1 MSTNTT
7 LQIKRSANTA
17 VPSSLANGELAF
29 SSNGGVLF
37 IGDPATGAVQAIGG
51 DRAPGTLTANQAIVV
66 DGNSHI
72 DVVKATGL
80 QLTGSGVANVSMKG
94 VIQANTLL
102 GSNSTTLAT
111 SEAIKAYVDTQGS
124 PANTSTSNATY
135 TSGNNTLTFTRE
147 NSSTFD
153 VQLTGLSGASNVSTL
168 GDTTITGL
176 AAADI
181 VAASNTTHYRN
192 LGLSGDITATAN
204 NTDLDT
210 TIGSLKVTPDKIQG
224 ANIIVTAAGGAFYID
239 GTIRS
244 QLHMAPGVEYYFDQ
258 SDNSNSSHPL
268 RLSTTPD
275 GTHNGG
281 SEYTDGRTESG
292 TPGNAGAYVRYVL
305 PMDAPDTLYYYC
317 TNHSGMGS
325 RVVTGYDELFGNSS
339 GIVVGKYG
347 SQGNLYA
354 NNVIVSNDLTAGD
367 VVISGNL
374 TVSGTRTL
382 VNSTDLNVNDAI
394 ITLASGQT
402 GTPSQDSG
410 IEVERG
416 SSANVAIKWNET
428 TDKWTFTNDGSS
440 YSNIA
445 AEVANT
451 SVSSASFADANDTIT
466 FTRADSSTFDVALTG
481 FQTTINAI
489 SIGPDKIQGANVI
502 IKVVGTGSGNKYTID
517 GTQQENIKMVPGV
530 EYYFDQSDSSNGSH
544 PLRLSATPDGTHGGG
559 SEYTEG
565 RSNSS
570 ASAGS
575 AGAYVRYVLPMDA
588 PDTLYYYCTNHSG
601 MGARVQVKDSNKFTN
616 SSGSVV
622 SGNSYATNMIA
633 TDTVT
638 ATTNLKDGSNRTL
651 KVYYANGDVAW
662 G

>member
-153 VQLTGLSGASNVSTL
+153 VQLTGLSGASNVATL

-224 ANIIVTAAGGAFYID
+224 ANVIITVSGGKYYID
-239 GTIRS
+239 GTQQEPLR
-244 QLHMAPGVEYYFDQ
+244 MVPGVEYYFDQ
-258 SDNSNSSHPL
+258 SDNTNSSHPL

-275 GTHNGG
+275 GTHGGG
-281 SEYTDGRTESG
+281 SEYTTNRTTSG
-292 TPGNAGAYVRYVL
+292 SPGNAGAYVRFVL

-317 TNHSGMGS
+317 TAHSGMGG
-325 RVVTGYDELFGNSS
+325 RVEVKDSNKYTNSS
-339 GIVVGKYG
+339 GSVF
-347 SQGNLYA
+347 SGNVYA
-354 NNVIVSNDLTAGD
+354 NNVVVSNDLSVGD

-382 VNSTDLNVNDAI
+382 VNSTYLNVNDAI

-466 FTRADSSTFDVALTG
+466 FTRADSSSFDVALTG

-489 SIGPDKIQGANVI
+489 SIGADKIKGANV
-502 IKVVGTGSGNKYTID
+502 VVTVAGGKFVID
-517 GTQQENIKMVPGV
+517 GTSQENIKMVPGV
-530 EYYFDQSDSSNGSH
+530 EYYFDQSDNTNGSH
-544 PLRLSATPDGTHGGG
+544 PLRLSVTNDGTHGGG

-588 PDTLYYYCTNHSG
+588 PDTLYYYCTNHSN
-601 MGARVQVKDSNKFTN
+601 MGARVQVKDSNKYTN

>member
-153 VQLTGLSGASNVSTL
+153 VQLTGLSGASNVATL

-224 ANIIVTAAGGAFYID
+224 ANVIITVSGGKYYID
-239 GTIRS
+239 GTQQEPLR
-244 QLHMAPGVEYYFDQ
+244 MVPGVEYYFDQ
-258 SDNSNSSHPL
+258 SNNTNSSHPL

-275 GTHNGG
+275 GTHGGG
-281 SEYTDGRTESG
+281 SEYTTNRTTSG
-292 TPGNAGAYVRYVL
+292 SPGNAGAYVRFVL

-317 TNHSGMGS
+317 TAHSGMGG
-325 RVVTGYDELFGNSS
+325 RVEVKDSNKYTNSS
-339 GIVVGKYG
+339 GSVF
-347 SQGNLYA
+347 SGNVYA
-354 NNVIVSNDLTAGD
+354 NNVVVSNDLSVGD

-466 FTRADSSTFDVALTG
+466 FTRADSSSFDVALTG

-489 SIGPDKIQGANVI
+489 SIGADKIKGANV
-502 IKVVGTGSGNKYTID
+502 VVTVSGGKFLID
-517 GTQQENIKMVPGV
+517 GTSQENIKMVPGV
-530 EYYFDQSDSSNGSH
+530 EYYFDQSDNTNSSH
-544 PLRLSATPDGTHGGG
+544 PLRLSVTNDGTHGGG

-601 MGARVQVKDSNKFTN
+601 MGARVQVKDSNKYTN

>member
-7 LQIKRSANTA
+7 IQIKRSANTA

-135 TSGNNTLTFTRE
+135 TSGNNTLTFTRD

-153 VQLTGLSGASNVSTL
+153 VELTGLSGASNVATL

-204 NTDLDT
+204 NTDLIT
-210 TIGSLKVTPDKIQG
+210 TVGSLKVTPDKIQG
-224 ANIIVTAAGGAFYID
+224 ANVIITVSGGKYYID
-239 GTIRS
+239 GTQQEPLR
-244 QLHMAPGVEYYFDQ
+244 MVPGVEYYFDQ
-258 SDNSNSSHPL
+258 SNNTNSSHPL

-275 GTHNGG
+275 GTHGGG
-281 SEYTDGRTESG
+281 SEYTTNRTTSG
-292 TPGNAGAYVRYVL
+292 SAGNAGAYVRFVL

-317 TNHSGMGS
+317 TAHSGMGG
-325 RVVTGYDELFGNSS
+325 RVEVKDSNKYTNSS
-339 GIVVGKYG
+339 GSVF
-347 SQGNLYA
+347 SGNVYA
-354 NNVIVSNDLTAGD
+354 NNVVVSNDLSVGD

-466 FTRADSSTFDVALTG
+466 FTRADSSSFDVALTG

-489 SIGPDKIQGANVI
+489 SIGADKIKGANV
-502 IKVVGTGSGNKYTID
+502 VVTVAGGKFVID
-517 GTQQENIKMVPGV
+517 GTSQENIKMVPGV
-530 EYYFDQSDSSNGSH
+530 EYYFDQSDNTNGSH
-544 PLRLSATPDGTHGGG
+544 PLRLSVTNDGTHGGG

-588 PDTLYYYCTNHSG
+588 PDTLYYYCTNHSN
-601 MGARVQVKDSNKFTN
+601 MGARVQVKDSNKYTN

>member
-7 LQIKRSANTA
+7 IQIKRSANTA

-135 TSGNNTLTFTRE
+135 TSGNNTLTFTRD

-153 VQLTGLSGASNVSTL
+153 VELTGLSGASNVATL

-204 NTDLDT
+204 NTDLIT
-210 TIGSLKVTPDKIQG
+210 TVGSLKVTPDKIQG
-224 ANIIVTAAGGAFYID
+224 ANVIVTVSGGKYYID
-239 GTIRS
+239 GTQQEPLR
-244 QLHMAPGVEYYFDQ
+244 MVPGVEYYFDQ
-258 SDNSNSSHPL
+258 SDNTNSSHPL

-275 GTHNGG
+275 GTHGGG
-281 SEYTDGRTESG
+281 SEYTTNRTTSG
-292 TPGNAGAYVRYVL
+292 SAGNAGAYVRFVL

-317 TNHSGMGS
+317 TAHSGMGG
-325 RVVTGYDELFGNSS
+325 RVEVKDSNKYTNSS
-339 GIVVGKYG
+339 GSVFSGNVYG
-347 SQGNLYA
+347 

-428 TDKWTFTNDGSS
+428 TDKWTFTNDGST

-466 FTRADSSTFDVALTG
+466 FTRADSSSFDVALTG

-489 SIGPDKIQGANVI
+489 SIGADKIKGANV
-502 IKVVGTGSGNKYTID
+502 VVTVAGGKFVID
-517 GTQQENIKMVPGV
+517 GTSQENIKMVPGV
-530 EYYFDQSDSSNGSH
+530 EYYFDQSDNTNGSH
-544 PLRLSATPDGTHGGG
+544 PLRLSVTNDGTHGGG

-588 PDTLYYYCTNHSG
+588 PDTLYYYCTNHSN
-601 MGARVQVKDSNKFTN
+601 MGARVQVKDSNKYTN

>member
-7 LQIKRSANTA
+7 IQIKRSANTA

-66 DGNSHI
+66 DSNSHI

-111 SEAIKAYVDTQGS
+111 SEAIKAYVDTQGT
-124 PANTSTSNATY
+124 PTNTSTSTASY
-135 TSGNNTLTFTRE
+135 ESSNNTLTFTRD
-147 NSSTFD
+147 NSSTFN
-153 VQLTGLSGASNVSTL
+153 VQLTGLSGASNVATL
-168 GDTTITGL
+168 GDTTIAGL

-204 NTDLDT
+204 NTDLIT
-210 TIGSLKVTPDKIQG
+210 SVGSLKVTPDKIQG
-224 ANIIVTAAGGAFYID
+224 ANVIITVSGGKYYID
-239 GTIRS
+239 GTQQEPLR
-244 QLHMAPGVEYYFDQ
+244 MVPGVEYYFDQ
-258 SDNSNSSHPL
+258 SDNTNSSHPL

-275 GTHNGG
+275 GTHGGG
-281 SEYTDGRTESG
+281 SEYTTNRTTSG
-292 TPGNAGAYVRYVL
+292 SAGDAGAYVRFVL

-317 TNHSGMGS
+317 TAHSGMGG
-325 RVVTGYDELFGNSS
+325 RVEVKDSNKYTNSS
-339 GIVVGKYG
+339 GSVF
-347 SQGNLYA
+347 SGNVYA
-354 NNVIVSNDLTAGD
+354 NNVVVSNDLSVGD

-428 TDKWTFTNDGSS
+428 TDKWTFTNDGSA

-466 FTRADSSTFDVALTG
+466 FTRADSSSFDVALTG

-489 SIGPDKIQGANVI
+489 SIGADKIKGANVVI
-502 IKVVGTGSGNKYTID
+502 TVSGGKFLID
-517 GTQQENIKMVPGV
+517 GTSQENIKMVPGV
-530 EYYFDQSDSSNGSH
+530 EYYFDQSDNTNSSH
-544 PLRLSATPDGTHGGG
+544 PLRLSITNDGTHGGG

-588 PDTLYYYCTNHSG
+588 PDTLY
-601 MGARVQVKDSNKFTN
+601 
-616 SSGSVV
+616 SV
-622 SGNSYATNMIA
+622 SYTH
-633 TDTVT
+633 
-638 ATTNLKDGSNRTL
+638 LTL
-651 KVYYANGDVAW
+651 PTKA
-662 G
+662 

>member
-204 NTDLDT
+204 NTDLIT
-210 TIGSLKVTPDKIQG
+210 TVGSLKVTPDKIQG
-224 ANIIVTAAGGAFYID
+224 ANVIITVSGGKYYID
-239 GTIRS
+239 GTQQEPLR
-244 QLHMAPGVEYYFDQ
+244 MVPGVEYYFDQ
-258 SDNSNSSHPL
+258 SDNTNSSHPL

-275 GTHNGG
+275 GTHGGG
-281 SEYTDGRTESG
+281 SEYTTNRTTSG
-292 TPGNAGAYVRYVL
+292 SPGNAGAYVRFVL

-317 TNHSGMGS
+317 TAHSGMGG
-325 RVVTGYDELFGNSS
+325 RVEVKDSNKYTNSS
-339 GIVVGKYG
+339 GSVFSGNVYG
-347 SQGNLYA
+347 

-428 TDKWTFTNDGSS
+428 TDKWTFTNDGST

-466 FTRADSSTFDVALTG
+466 FTRADSSSFDVALTG

-489 SIGPDKIQGANVI
+489 SIGADKIKGANV
-502 IKVVGTGSGNKYTID
+502 VVTVSGGKFLID
-517 GTQQENIKMVPGV
+517 GTSQENIKMVPGV
-530 EYYFDQSDSSNGSH
+530 EYYFDQSDNTNSSH
-544 PLRLSATPDGTHGGG
+544 PLRLSVTNDGTHGGG

-601 MGARVQVKDSNKFTN
+601 MGARVQVKDSNKYTN

>member
-153 VQLTGLSGASNVSTL
+153 VQLTGLSGASNVATL

-204 NTDLDT
+204 NTDLIT
-210 TIGSLKVTPDKIQG
+210 TVGSLKVTPDKIQG
-224 ANIIVTAAGGAFYID
+224 ANVIITVSGGKYYID
-239 GTIRS
+239 GTQQEPLR
-244 QLHMAPGVEYYFDQ
+244 MVPGVEYYFDQ
-258 SDNSNSSHPL
+258 SDNTNSSHPL

-275 GTHNGG
+275 GTHGGG
-281 SEYTDGRTESG
+281 SEYTTNRTTSG
-292 TPGNAGAYVRYVL
+292 SPGNAGAYVRFVL

-317 TNHSGMGS
+317 TAHSGMGG
-325 RVVTGYDELFGNSS
+325 RVEVKDSNKYTNSS
-339 GIVVGKYG
+339 GSVFSGNVYG
-347 SQGNLYA
+347 

-466 FTRADSSTFDVALTG
+466 FTRADSSSFDVALTG

-489 SIGPDKIQGANVI
+489 SIGADKIKGANV
-502 IKVVGTGSGNKYTID
+502 VVTVSGGKFLID
-517 GTQQENIKMVPGV
+517 GTSQENIKMVPGV
-530 EYYFDQSDSSNGSH
+530 EYYFDQSDNTNGSH
-544 PLRLSATPDGTHGGG
+544 PLRLSVTNDGTHGGG

-601 MGARVQVKDSNKFTN
+601 MGARVQVKDSNKYTN

>member
-7 LQIKRSANTA
+7 IQIKRSANTA

-66 DGNSHI
+66 DSNSHI

-111 SEAIKAYVDTQGS
+111 SEAIKAYVDTQGT
-124 PANTSTSNATY
+124 PTNTSTSTASY
-135 TSGNNTLTFTRE
+135 ESSNNTLTFTRD
-147 NSSTFD
+147 NSSTFN
-153 VQLTGLSGASNVSTL
+153 VQLTGLSGASNVATL
-168 GDTTITGL
+168 GDTTIAGL

-204 NTDLDT
+204 NTDLIT
-210 TIGSLKVTPDKIQG
+210 SVGSLKVTPDKIQG
-224 ANIIVTAAGGAFYID
+224 ANVIITVSGGKYYID
-239 GTIRS
+239 GTQQEPLR
-244 QLHMAPGVEYYFDQ
+244 MVPGVEYYFDQ
-258 SDNSNSSHPL
+258 SDNTNSSHPL

-275 GTHNGG
+275 GTHGGG
-281 SEYTDGRTESG
+281 SEYTTNRTTSG
-292 TPGNAGAYVRYVL
+292 SAGDAGAYVRFVL

-317 TNHSGMGS
+317 TAHSGMGG
-325 RVVTGYDELFGNSS
+325 RVEVKDSNKYTNSS
-339 GIVVGKYG
+339 GSVF
-347 SQGNLYA
+347 SGNVYA
-354 NNVIVSNDLTAGD
+354 NNVVVSNDLSVGD

-428 TDKWTFTNDGSS
+428 TDKWTFTNDGSA

-466 FTRADSSTFDVALTG
+466 FTRADSSSFDVALTG

-489 SIGPDKIQGANVI
+489 SIGADKIKGANVVI
-502 IKVVGTGSGNKYTID
+502 TVSGGKFLID
-517 GTQQENIKMVPGV
+517 GTSQENIKMVPGV
-530 EYYFDQSDSSNGSH
+530 EYYFDQSDNTNSSH
-544 PLRLSATPDGTHGGG
+544 PLRLSITNDGTHGGG

-588 PDTLYYYCTNHSG
+588 PDTLYYYCTNHSN
-601 MGARVQVKDSNKFTN
+601 MGARVQVKDSNKYTN

>member
-7 LQIKRSANTA
+7 IQIKRSANTA

-72 DVVKATGL
+72 DVVKATEL

-204 NTDLDT
+204 NTDLIT
-210 TIGSLKVTPDKIQG
+210 TVGSLKVTPDKIQG
-224 ANIIVTAAGGAFYID
+224 ANVIITVSGGKYYID
-239 GTIRS
+239 GTQQEPLR
-244 QLHMAPGVEYYFDQ
+244 MVPGVEYYFDQ
-258 SDNSNSSHPL
+258 SDNTNSSHPL

-275 GTHNGG
+275 GTHGGG
-281 SEYTDGRTESG
+281 SEYTTNRTTSG
-292 TPGNAGAYVRYVL
+292 SPGNAGAYVRFVL

-317 TNHSGMGS
+317 TAHSGMGG
-325 RVVTGYDELFGNSS
+325 RVEVKDSNKYTNSS
-339 GIVVGKYG
+339 GSVFSGNVYG
-347 SQGNLYA
+347 

-428 TDKWTFTNDGSS
+428 TD
-440 YSNIA
+440 
-445 AEVANT
+445 
-451 SVSSASFADANDTIT
+451 
-466 FTRADSSTFDVALTG
+466 
-481 FQTTINAI
+481 
-489 SIGPDKIQGANVI
+489 
-502 IKVVGTGSGNKYTID
+502 
-517 GTQQENIKMVPGV
+517 
-530 EYYFDQSDSSNGSH
+530 
-544 PLRLSATPDGTHGGG
+544 
-559 SEYTEG
+559 
-565 RSNSS
+565 
-570 ASAGS
+570 
-575 AGAYVRYVLPMDA
+575 
-588 PDTLYYYCTNHSG
+588 
-601 MGARVQVKDSNKFTN
+601 
-616 SSGSVV
+616 
-622 SGNSYATNMIA
+622 
-633 TDTVT
+633 
-638 ATTNLKDGSNRTL
+638 
-651 KVYYANGDVAW
+651 
-662 G
+662 

>member
-7 LQIKRSANTA
+7 IQIKRSANTA

-66 DGNSHI
+66 DSNSHI

-135 TSGNNTLTFTRE
+135 ASGNNTLTFTRE

-204 NTDLDT
+204 NTDLIT
-210 TIGSLKVTPDKIQG
+210 SVGSLKVTPDKIQG
-224 ANIIVTAAGGAFYID
+224 ANVIITVSGGKYYID
-239 GTIRS
+239 GTQQEPLR
-244 QLHMAPGVEYYFDQ
+244 MVPGVEYYFDQ
-258 SDNSNSSHPL
+258 SDNTNSSHPL

-275 GTHNGG
+275 GTHGGG
-281 SEYTDGRTESG
+281 SEYTTNRTTSG
-292 TPGNAGAYVRYVL
+292 SAGDAGAYVRFVL

-317 TNHSGMGS
+317 TAHSGMGG
-325 RVVTGYDELFGNSS
+325 RVEVKDSNKYTNSS
-339 GIVVGKYG
+339 GSVF
-347 SQGNLYA
+347 SGNVYA
-354 NNVIVSNDLTAGD
+354 NNVVVSNDLSVGD

-428 TDKWTFTNDGSS
+428 TDKWTFTNDGSA

-466 FTRADSSTFDVALTG
+466 FTRADSSSFDVALTG

-489 SIGPDKIQGANVI
+489 SIGAD
-502 IKVVGTGSGNKYTID
+502 
-517 GTQQENIKMVPGV
+517 NIK
-530 EYYFDQSDSSNGSH
+530 
-544 PLRLSATPDGTHGGG
+544 GGNVVV
-559 SEYTEG
+559 TV
-565 RSNSS
+565 
-570 ASAGS
+570 AG
-575 AGAYVRYVLPMDA
+575 G
-588 PDTLYYYCTNHSG
+588 
-601 MGARVQVKDSNKFTN
+601 
-616 SSGSVV
+616 
-622 SGNSYATNMIA
+622 
-633 TDTVT
+633 
-638 ATTNLKDGSNRTL
+638 
-651 KVYYANGDVAW
+651 
-662 G
+662 

>member
-204 NTDLDT
+204 NTDLIT
-210 TIGSLKVTPDKIQG
+210 TVGSLKVTPDKIQG
-224 ANIIVTAAGGAFYID
+224 ANVIITVSGGKYYID
-239 GTIRS
+239 GTQQEPLR
-244 QLHMAPGVEYYFDQ
+244 MVPGVEYYFDQ
-258 SDNSNSSHPL
+258 SDNTNSSHPL

-275 GTHNGG
+275 GTHGGG
-281 SEYTDGRTESG
+281 SEYTTNRTTSG
-292 TPGNAGAYVRYVL
+292 SPGNAGAYVRFVL

-317 TNHSGMGS
+317 TAHSGMGG
-325 RVVTGYDELFGNSS
+325 RVEVKDSNKYTNSS
-339 GIVVGKYG
+339 GSVFSGNVYG
-347 SQGNLYA
+347 

-466 FTRADSSTFDVALTG
+466 FTRADSSSFDVALTG

-489 SIGPDKIQGANVI
+489 SIGADKIKGANV
-502 IKVVGTGSGNKYTID
+502 VVTVSGGKFLID
-517 GTQQENIKMVPGV
+517 GTSQENIKMVPGV
-530 EYYFDQSDSSNGSH
+530 EYYFDQSDNTNSSH
-544 PLRLSATPDGTHGGG
+544 PLRLSVTNDGTHGGG

-601 MGARVQVKDSNKFTN
+601 MGARVQVKDSNKYTN

>member
-204 NTDLDT
+204 NTDLIT
-210 TIGSLKVTPDKIQG
+210 TVGSLKVTPDKIQG
-224 ANIIVTAAGGAFYID
+224 ANVIITVSGGKYYID
-239 GTIRS
+239 GTQQEPLR
-244 QLHMAPGVEYYFDQ
+244 MVPGVEYYFDQ
-258 SDNSNSSHPL
+258 SDNTNSSHPL

-275 GTHNGG
+275 GTHGGG
-281 SEYTDGRTESG
+281 SEYTTNRTTSG
-292 TPGNAGAYVRYVL
+292 SPGNAGAYVRFVL

-317 TNHSGMGS
+317 TAHSGMGG
-325 RVVTGYDELFGNSS
+325 RVEVKDSNKYTNSS
-339 GIVVGKYG
+339 GSVF
-347 SQGNLYA
+347 SGNVYA

-428 TDKWTFTNDGSS
+428 TDKWTFTNDGST

-466 FTRADSSTFDVALTG
+466 FTRADSSSFDVALTG

-489 SIGPDKIQGANVI
+489 SIGADKIKGANV
-502 IKVVGTGSGNKYTID
+502 VVTVAGGKFVID
-517 GTQQENIKMVPGV
+517 GTSQENIKMVPGV
-530 EYYFDQSDSSNGSH
+530 EYYFDQSDNTNGSH
-544 PLRLSATPDGTHGGG
+544 PLRLSVTNDGTHGGG

-588 PDTLYYYCTNHSG
+588 PDTLYYYCTNHSN
-601 MGARVQVKDSNKFTN
+601 MGARVQVKDSNKYTN

>member
-7 LQIKRSANTA
+7 IQIKRSANTA

-135 TSGNNTLTFTRE
+135 TSGNNTLTFTRD

-153 VQLTGLSGASNVSTL
+153 VELTGLSGASNVATL

-204 NTDLDT
+204 NTDLIT
-210 TIGSLKVTPDKIQG
+210 TVGSLKVTPDKIQG
-224 ANIIVTAAGGAFYID
+224 ANVIITVSGGKYYID
-239 GTIRS
+239 GTQQEPLR
-244 QLHMAPGVEYYFDQ
+244 MVPGVEYYFDQ
-258 SDNSNSSHPL
+258 SDNTNSSHPL

-275 GTHNGG
+275 GTHGGG
-281 SEYTDGRTESG
+281 SEYTTNRTTSG
-292 TPGNAGAYVRYVL
+292 SAGNAGAYVRFVL

-317 TNHSGMGS
+317 TAHSGMGG
-325 RVVTGYDELFGNSS
+325 RVEVKDSNKYTNSS
-339 GIVVGKYG
+339 GSVF
-347 SQGNLYA
+347 SGNVYA
-354 NNVIVSNDLTAGD
+354 NNVVVSNDLSVGD

-466 FTRADSSTFDVALTG
+466 FTRADSSSFDVALTG

-489 SIGPDKIQGANVI
+489 SIGADKIKGANV
-502 IKVVGTGSGNKYTID
+502 VVTVAGGKFVID
-517 GTQQENIKMVPGV
+517 GTSQENIKMVPGV
-530 EYYFDQSDSSNGSH
+530 EYYFDQSDNTNGSH
-544 PLRLSATPDGTHGGG
+544 PLRLSVTNDGTHGGG

-588 PDTLYYYCTNHSG
+588 PDTLYYYCTNHSN
-601 MGARVQVKDSNKFTN
+601 MGARVQVKDSNKYTN

>member
-7 LQIKRSANTA
+7 IQIKRSANTA

-66 DGNSHI
+66 DSNSHI

-111 SEAIKAYVDTQGS
+111 SEAIKAYVDTQGT
-124 PANTSTSNATY
+124 PTNTSTSTASY
-135 TSGNNTLTFTRE
+135 ESSNNTLTFTRD
-147 NSSTFD
+147 NSSTFN
-153 VQLTGLSGASNVSTL
+153 VQLTGLSGASNVATL
-168 GDTTITGL
+168 GDTTIAGL

-181 VAASNTTHYRN
+181 VAASNTTHYRI

-204 NTDLDT
+204 NTDLIT
-210 TIGSLKVTPDKIQG
+210 SVGSLKVTPDKIQG
-224 ANIIVTAAGGAFYID
+224 ANVIITVSGGKYYID
-239 GTIRS
+239 GTQQEPLR
-244 QLHMAPGVEYYFDQ
+244 MVPGVEYYFDQ
-258 SDNSNSSHPL
+258 SDNTNSSHPL

-275 GTHNGG
+275 GTHGGG
-281 SEYTDGRTESG
+281 SEYTTNRTTSG
-292 TPGNAGAYVRYVL
+292 SAGDAGAYVRFVL

-317 TNHSGMGS
+317 TAHSGMGG
-325 RVVTGYDELFGNSS
+325 RVEVKDSNKYTNSS
-339 GIVVGKYG
+339 GSVF
-347 SQGNLYA
+347 SGNVYA
-354 NNVIVSNDLTAGD
+354 NNVVVSNDLSVGD

-428 TDKWTFTNDGSS
+428 TDKWTFTNDGSA

-466 FTRADSSTFDVALTG
+466 FTRADSSSFDVALTG

-489 SIGPDKIQGANVI
+489 SIGADKIKGANVVI
-502 IKVVGTGSGNKYTID
+502 TVSGGKFLID
-517 GTQQENIKMVPGV
+517 GTSQENIKMVPGV
-530 EYYFDQSDSSNGSH
+530 EYYFDQSDNTNSSH
-544 PLRLSATPDGTHGGG
+544 PLRLSITNDGTHGGG

-588 PDTLYYYCTNHSG
+588 PDTLYYYCTNHSN
-601 MGARVQVKDSNKFTN
+601 MGARVQVKDSNKYTN

>member
-7 LQIKRSANTA
+7 IQIKRSANTA

-204 NTDLDT
+204 NTDLIT
-210 TIGSLKVTPDKIQG
+210 TVGSLKVTPDKIQG
-224 ANIIVTAAGGAFYID
+224 ANVIITVSGGKYYID
-239 GTIRS
+239 GTQQEPLR
-244 QLHMAPGVEYYFDQ
+244 MVPGVEYYFDQ
-258 SDNSNSSHPL
+258 SDNTNSSHPL

-275 GTHNGG
+275 GTHGGG
-281 SEYTDGRTESG
+281 SEYTTNRTTSG
-292 TPGNAGAYVRYVL
+292 SPGNAGAYVRFVL

-317 TNHSGMGS
+317 TAHSGMGG
-325 RVVTGYDELFGNSS
+325 RVEVKDSNKYTNSS
-339 GIVVGKYG
+339 GSVFSGNVYG
-347 SQGNLYA
+347 

-428 TDKWTFTNDGSS
+428 TDKWTFTNDGST

-466 FTRADSSTFDVALTG
+466 FTRADSSSFDVALTG

-489 SIGPDKIQGANVI
+489 SIGADKIKGANV
-502 IKVVGTGSGNKYTID
+502 VVTVSGGKFLID
-517 GTQQENIKMVPGV
+517 GTSQENIKMVPGV
-530 EYYFDQSDSSNGSH
+530 EYYFDQSDNTNGSH
-544 PLRLSATPDGTHGGG
+544 PLRLSVTNDGTHGGG

-601 MGARVQVKDSNKFTN
+601 MGARVQVKDSNKYTN